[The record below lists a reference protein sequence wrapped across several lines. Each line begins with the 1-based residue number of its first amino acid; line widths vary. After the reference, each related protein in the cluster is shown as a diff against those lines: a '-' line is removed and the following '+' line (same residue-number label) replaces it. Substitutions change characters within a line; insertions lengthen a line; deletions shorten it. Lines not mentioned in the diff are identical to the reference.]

1 MATQT
6 ALARIYGHP
15 TGKKGEI
22 DHKILKTKTSLKS
35 GLTPSFPLPFSADKN
50 KDHRRLEA
58 YQRIRFHGFSAAELQ
73 VSESLAPYHDPADK
87 KLLNSATSTNFTW
100 PIHPVFARPR
110 WQEKLPKHQALF
122 PLGNGRP
129 GFWQVDHLAVWRILE
144 PALRLATQFL
154 NVSTA
159 WSWWDTLLAGEY
171 SQIPVKEYPKDYDYT
186 ERGMRYRLTPRSPQT
201 IHQDR
206 IDVNRILMDLSKK
219 VSFHL
224 CSGDINMDTGDRKQ
238 HNTTGLTEF
247 CHHGNT
253 IVWFS
258 FENLEPLLN
267 DQITAAERMMCNFK
281 NATILLH
288 ELTHA
293 FWWEIW
299 EKKSVRPGS
308 PGKPLAKEPYIG
320 ADFFAELTTINTW
333 NAKDFIV
340 LAEYPILT
348 HRKADDWKH
357 QIYFPVPLR
366 HYFNVN
372 DPNFWTTRVQSL
384 GGKAAHLGPKKV
396 GSGWD
401 GKESKL
407 DPATGSENVDMAI
420 YSFETKDIFI
430 VNKENARR
438 AQRGGIIEAI
448 GALDRGERPAG
459 MKGPNL
465 PTPADKSANVI
476 GLRDM
481 ATRSTDE
488 RNNEIAA
495 YFDDSRLIMAVDT
508 MGKMSESVLY
518 SHLIRTVGLGREFV
532 TPAEFRQFLKAC
544 QKAKV
549 KFSWAEVNR
558 GPRPTQG
565 VVRFVKYGWS
575 PDDGVYPDGPYL
587 PMPRV
592 YQPPSKERL
601 DQFDACVKHMMVWFS
616 HYTEEGHRDQDFNVF
631 CDWINYSFLSEYP
644 GQAAF
649 FTRQDVL
656 CCIYDWEARGERWTI
671 GPLDLPEGHPPFRYP
686 SVVRKLADGWEP
698 KVIAQKGV
706 AQKVTKKRKIPE
718 DEDEDEEMMIEG
730 GERPVV
736 CGKEPLSRKRRM
748 MRGSDGFW
756 QVQSGV

>member
-1 MATQT
+1 MFFT
-6 ALARIYGHP
+6 
-15 TGKKGEI
+15 
-22 DHKILKTKTSLKS
+22 
-35 GLTPSFPLPFSADKN
+35 
-50 KDHRRLEA
+50 
-58 YQRIRFHGFSAAELQ
+58 GFSAAELQ

-320 ADFFAELTTINTW
+320 ADFFAELGFSMEMHVFGGITAGFEFNQPATANSKGTTINTW

-748 MRGSDGFW
+748 MRGSDGLW